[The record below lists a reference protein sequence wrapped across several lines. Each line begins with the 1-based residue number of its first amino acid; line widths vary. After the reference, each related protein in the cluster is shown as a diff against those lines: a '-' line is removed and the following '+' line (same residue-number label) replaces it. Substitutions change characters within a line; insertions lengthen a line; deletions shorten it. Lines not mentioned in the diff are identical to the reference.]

1 MRSFVPPLA
10 QSLRE
15 RARGCG
21 RVHAGNGEMKIQ
33 RATQPSGFR
42 GVELEIGMAVG
53 RGGICKDLGRPI
65 LLSINLW
72 GLDQ

>member
-1 MRSFVPPLA
+1 
-10 QSLRE
+10 
-15 RARGCG
+15 
-21 RVHAGNGEMKIQ
+21 MKIQ

-72 GLDQ
+72 GLHQYYNKESYL